1 MAAAEVPVGPRE
13 DYLTSAPEHFDDVGL
28 LALILATGA
37 AGRPARTIALD
48 ALNRFGDLSSLA
60 QAPVSALQ
68 AVPGLGPARAVQL
81 HAALAAGRR
90 SLSRAPPVV
99 EPIGDPEQAA
109 RALRPGLV
117 GLDHEELHALYLDSR
132 HRLLAR
138 RTLSVGTDAHTIV
151 DPRQVF
157 RPAIQCGAPKVIVAH
172 NHPSGDCRPSEADR
186 DVTRR
191 LVEAGRVLGVE
202 LLDHLIVTN
211 TATTSMAAEGLI
223 TGGLRPKT
231 GFTAG
236 G

>member
-1 MAAAEVPVGPRE
+1 MGPRE
-13 DYLTSAPEHFDDVGL
+13 DYLLSVPEHFDDVGL
-28 LALILATGA
+28 LALILTTGA
-37 AGRPARTIALD
+37 TGRPARAIAQD
-48 ALNRFGDLSSLA
+48 ALLRFGDLAGLA

-68 AVPGLGPARAVQL
+68 GVPGLGPARAVQL

-90 SLSRAPPVV
+90 SLSRTTPDSA
-99 EPIGDPEQAA
+99 PIGDPEQAA

-132 HRLLAR
+132 HRLVAR

-157 RPAIQCGAPKVIVAH
+157 RPAVQCGAPKVIVAH

-202 LLDHLIVTN
+202 LLDHLIVTDA
-211 TATTSMAAEGLI
+211 ATTSLAAEGLI
-223 TGGLRPKT
+223 VGGLRPPT
-231 GFTAG
+231 AFTNG